1 MARKDRKD
9 LKHSGVTTV
18 TIDKNTTTGKN
29 FPLRLTEHEREEL
42 EMLTEK
48 VQALMP
54 NKKISRSRVMRAL
67 VYIQDNSQLE
77 KIAESIKDNT

>member
-18 TIDKNTTTGKN
+18 TINKNTTTGKT
-29 FPLRLTEHEREEL
+29 FPLRLTDHERDEL
-42 EMLTEK
+42 EMLKEK

-54 NKKISRSRVMRAL
+54 NKKISLSRVMRAV
-67 VYIQDNSQLE
+67 VYIQNESQVK
-77 KIAESIKDNT
+77 KIVESIKDNT